1 MKESKE
7 GSKKGQYALKREK
20 WKCVLFCK
28 NVT

>member
-1 MKESKE
+1 MKGRKE
-7 GSKKGQYALKREK
+7 GSMKGQHTEKIEK